1 MRIGFVTCVQL
12 GYDCIEAIHSI
23 GGSFSLFVTLKD
35 SQATT
40 KSGRVYLDKISK
52 SSGTPLIKVSHINDK
67 KSIEEIRRANLD
79 WLFIV
84 GWSQIASPEVLALPR
99 FGVLGMHPTLL
110 PKGRGR
116 ASIPWAIIKDL
127 SETGVT
133 LFKLDNGVDT
143 GPILGQIKIPI
154 KRKETATSLYKL
166 IANGHCDLIKNVW
179 SNNLLSGNIS
189 LNYQDNINATFWPG
203 RQPEDGRILPTMSV
217 QEVDNLVRAT
227 TKPYPGAF
235 VIYKN
240 DRVIVWSGK
249 PVKTYSKD
257 LKGYKIQCS
266 DGLYLATNYQF
277 EVVQGD

>member
-12 GYDCIEAIHSI
+12 GYDCIEAVHSI
-23 GGSFSLFVTLKD
+23 DGSFSLFITLED
-35 SQATT
+35 NQAIA

-52 SSGTPLIKVSHINDK
+52 SSGTPLVKINHINDK

-84 GWSQIASPEVLALPR
+84 GWSQIANSEVLELPR
-99 FGVLGMHPTLL
+99 LGVLGMHPTLL
-110 PKGRGR
+110 PQGRGR
-116 ASIPWAIIKDL
+116 ASVPWAIIKGL

-143 GPILGQIKIPI
+143 GPILSQIKIPI

-179 SNNLLSGNIS
+179 LNNLLPNNIS
-189 LNYQDNINATFWPG
+189 LDYQDDNNATIWPG
-203 RQPEDGRILPTMSV
+203 RKPEDGQILNNMSM
-217 QEVDNLVRAT
+217 EKIDCIVRAT

-235 VIYKN
+235 FLNNNKKIIIWN
-240 DRVIVWSGK
+240 GK
-249 PVKTYSKD
+249 VNNSFKESD
-257 LKGYKIQCS
+257 NGYTIKCL
-266 DGLYLATNYQF
+266 DGFYLATEY
-277 EVVQGD
+277 EIESV

>member
-1 MRIGFVTCVQL
+1 MRIGFITCVQL
-12 GYDCIEAIHSI
+12 GHDCIEAIHSI

-35 SQATT
+35 SRATT

-52 SSGTPLIKVSHINDK
+52 SSGTPLVKVSHINDK

-84 GWSQIASPEVLALPR
+84 GWSQIANSEVLALPR
-99 FGVLGMHPTLL
+99 LGVLGMHPTLL
-110 PKGRGR
+110 PQGRGR
-116 ASIPWAIIKDL
+116 ASIPWAIMKGL

-179 SNNLLSGNIS
+179 LNNLIPDIIS
-189 LNYQDNINATFWPG
+189 LRCQDDNNATIWPG
-203 RQPEDGRILPTMSV
+203 RKPEDGQILTVMSM
-217 QEVDNLVRAT
+217 EKIDCIVRAT

-235 VIYKN
+235 FLNNNKKIIIWN
-240 DRVIVWSGK
+240 GK
-249 PVKTYSKD
+249 MNFSFKKSDNSYTIP
-257 LKGYKIQCS
+257 CS
-266 DGLYLATNYQF
+266 DGFYLATEY
-277 EVVQGD
+277 EIESM